1 LARLGGPAGRGV
13 TVEGPQKNGAAGKDG
28 VLWTAGFFNERFTA
42 PVSPLGW
49 SVVGSLVEQIALREP
64 LHYLGSREFDRSPI
78 LRLYQGHPYVR
89 VAVLQTIYKPFPDAL
104 VPEDAARY
112 FPGGD
117 VALRRQAA
125 YPCCIL
131 DPRMLVH
138 VGWSFLRDAG
148 NWWPWGNHRLW
159 SDFARRH
166 QAAVDEMAAEADRLA
181 ESPAGGRQ
189 RIWSLL
195 DRCRQADVELLRL
208 HRWSLTHAD
217 LAYTALRR
225 MLAAWV
231 DREGAPSLAAGLVH
245 GVPNL
250 SLTVDRALN
259 ELADLARGRPALMS
273 ALAAADPA
281 LVDAAPEG
289 DAFRAA
295 LAGFLLQHGHRS
307 FSLDIWHP
315 PFRDDPAQVLAL
327 AHSLAL
333 QPRPAGD
340 WAEHEQGATPASDA
354 LLRDLAL
361 PAMKRWSVRAAVLLA
376 RRYLPLR
383 ENQRYLWQ
391 RSLALRRR
399 LYLLL
404 GGIMVAEGR
413 LGQTSDVFF
422 LTEAEARPGVDGSL
436 DLARQRRQDHDYL
449 MTEWRETVR
458 SGGQRSD
465 HYPAFLRGDAPL
477 DMDRINDGLAAGV
490 TVTAPE
496 GRSPDERRLFHG
508 HPVSPGVA
516 RGPAR
521 LVTGPDELERV
532 ERGDV
537 LVVTSTDP
545 AWTPVFGLLAA
556 LVMERG
562 GQLSHG
568 AVVAREYGL
577 PAVAGLA
584 GIMAA
589 IREGDWL
596 EVDGCAG
603 TVRPVASPR
612 DQTNVDR
619 GAR

>member
-1 LARLGGPAGRGV
+1 LDRLGDDTGDSTPGGGRQ
-13 TVEGPQKNGAAGKDG
+13 PNGDAREADA
-28 VLWTAGFFNERFTA
+28 LWTAGFFNERFPA

-64 LHYLGSREFDRSPI
+64 LHYLGSHELDRVPI
-78 LRLYQGHPYVR
+78 LKLFQGHPYVR

-104 VPEDAARY
+104 APEDAARY

-117 VALRRQAA
+117 LGLRRQAA

-131 DPRMLVH
+131 DPRMLAH
-138 VGWSFLRDAG
+138 VGWSFSRDAG
-148 NWWPWGNHRLW
+148 NWWPWGNYRLW
-159 SDFARRH
+159 AVFLRRR
-166 QAAVDEMAAEADRLA
+166 QAAMDEI
-181 ESPAGGRQ
+181 ESETDLLDERQAGGQ
-189 RIWSLL
+189 RETWSLL
-195 DRCRQADVELLRL
+195 DRCRQADEDLLRL

-231 DREGAPSLAAGLVH
+231 NREDASSLAAGLVH
-245 GVPNL
+245 GVPNC

-259 ELADLARGRPALMS
+259 ELADLARGRAALMS
-273 ALAAADPA
+273 ALAAADLA
-281 LVDAAPEG
+281 LVDAAPGG

-295 LAGFLLQHGHRS
+295 LSGFLHEHGHRS
-307 FSLDIWHP
+307 FSLDIWRP
-315 PFRDDPAQVLAL
+315 PFRDDPAQVLSL
-327 AHSLAL
+327 VHSLAQ

-340 WAEHEQGATPASDA
+340 WAEHGQGAAPDWDSR
-354 LLRDLAL
+354 LRDLGL
-361 PAMKRWSVRAAVLLA
+361 PAVKRWAVRAAASLA

-383 ENQRYLWQ
+383 EDQRYQWQ
-391 RSLALRRR
+391 RSLAQQRR

-404 GGIMVAEGR
+404 GRRMVTEGR
-413 LGQTSDVFF
+413 LGEASDIFF
-422 LTEAEARPGVDGSL
+422 LTMAEVRAAEPASL
-436 DLARQRRQDHDYL
+436 RLALRRRQEHQRLTAD
-449 MTEWRETVR
+449 WREGLQEDGHR
-458 SGGQRSD
+458 RE

-477 DMDRINDGLAAGV
+477 DVDQ
-490 TVTAPE
+490 TAHALPAIVAVASPE
-496 GRSPDERRLFHG
+496 GRAPDAGRVFHG
-508 HPVSPGVA
+508 RPVSPGVA

-556 LVMERG
+556 LIMERG

-584 GIMAA
+584 GIMAE

-603 TVRPVASPR
+603 AVHIVASPGR
-612 DQTNVDR
+612 LP
-619 GAR
+619 